1 MNRAV
6 IDIRDLRFAWPG
18 QDAPCLDI
26 ESLQVEAGE
35 RVFIHG
41 PSGSGKSTLLGL
53 LGGVLAA
60 QRGSIDVLGTR
71 LEKLR
76 PAQRDRF
83 RADHIGFLFQLFNLI
98 PYLSVVDNVVL
109 AGQFSARRRA
119 QALASSA
126 TLRDEAIRLL
136 ADLDLGGALL
146 ERRVTDLS
154 VGQQQRV
161 AAARAVLGRPEII
174 VADEP
179 TSALDADRQS
189 AFLDLLL
196 HECDAAGTTLLF
208 VSHDH
213 RLAAHFT
220 REIALHGVNCS
231 WRERQ
236 PA

>member
-1 MNRAV
+1 MTAPV
-6 IDIRDLRFAWPG
+6 IDIRDLQFAWPG
-18 QDAPCLDI
+18 QSAPCLDI
-26 ESLQVEAGE
+26 AALQVEAGE

-41 PSGSGKSTLLGL
+41 PSGSGKSTLLGM
-53 LGGVLAA
+53 LGGVLVP
-60 QRGSIDVLGTR
+60 QRGSISVLGTR
-71 LEKLR
+71 LDRLR
-76 PAQRDRF
+76 PADRDRF

-136 ADLDLGGALL
+136 AHLDLDRSLLG
-146 ERRVTDLS
+146 RRVTELS

-213 RLAAHFT
+213 RLAPTFS
-220 REIALHGVNCS
+220 REVSLPAVNRT
-231 WRERQ
+231 WREGQ